1 MNLILYWM
9 YMTGGAAEFAS
20 AAFRGFMAEI
30 IVRIISVFVSPI
42 SLIAAIIQGIILY
55 FFWKNGFPIQS
66 VIITTLVLDIIV
78 FLVSFAGDI
87 VSLIITGLFVIGDII
102 GMILFFKNVL

>member
-1 MNLILYWM
+1 M

-20 AAFRGFMAEI
+20 SAFGGFMAQI
-30 IVRIISVFVSPI
+30 IVRIIFVFFSPI

-66 VIITTLVLDIIV
+66 VIITTLVLDIIF
-78 FLVSFAGDI
+78 FLGSFADI
-87 VSLIITGLFVIGDII
+87 VSLIITGLLLIGDII
-102 GMILFFKNVL
+102 GMVLFFKNVL